1 MKKLGIKFVL
11 IVLCVGLVVPLIPVK
26 QTEAQWVVEF
36 GPTATSLIGGIVTA
50 TGTTAIATSAT
61 ALTTGVVG
69 AGSVTVGT
77 MRASLGATCQT
88 TITTLEATDVAS
100 TIIDTS
106 SSAALEAIGGG
117 ALEFGKIS
125 AKIAKATAAKVCV
138 DSYVL
143 VLSNAPGITLQQGS
157 ELAREQDKYTKI
169 SASLKQTIEDLSAQQ
184 SASVKEILKAFM
196 IKVILNVSKSL
207 TTEVVNKLVDKYK
220 ITDYLAYGDALA
232 TQVYSMKYINENY
245 SGDAR
250 QQMMIRSILQSEK
263 FPEKINTVKSMANDK
278 ANEYLGQAC
287 NVASGTTA
295 QDDNY
300 FLKCLAAYGSPQAN
314 PIFHTTQAYDQA
326 QAANAAGKDSASSEL
341 SQSNGFAPPRNCE
354 GSLGMQN
361 QIDSQFDAS
370 AQTKDVAVL
379 AAQKLKN
386 ALDMVPPRTTRE
398 EYQKAQAAAD
408 QAIANSLALGKQTSN
423 PIIDICKGID
433 SPSSFVSDS
442 IDKFLQKALVS
453 DTDLKTDNLPF
464 YASFLAD
471 VSSNFLTNILT
482 GGKSSSQ
489 VLKEAGVGA
498 LNGALI
504 GVLQTSAQG
513 QGTTGTPANP
523 TGEVEIYVRSP
534 NSQAR
539 ATTLVSGQPYVL
551 TINFKNLVATS
562 TNSKD
567 PVFNPYRA
575 VISGVSGDSDRN
587 VTLTAQDLS
596 SGNLIFDFT
605 ATRTFTVK
613 IQFYA
618 KGTEQTGPG
627 DIPINTSGGWT
638 KSFTVTGSV
647 NGAVTL
653 TPSSPTTVIMPRGP
667 QVSFR

>member
-1 MKKLGIKFVL
+1 MTRFKSLTTLLIISVL
-11 IVLCVGLVVPLIPVK
+11 VGTIPTSFSRAQIIAPLPVIDASVAGTTAATTAAVGTAASAELAAK
-26 QTEAQWVVEF
+26 TAQT
-36 GPTATSLIGGIVTA
+36 TSLILVVNNPADQAALRGVT
-50 TGTTAIATSAT
+50 G
-61 ALTTGVVG
+61 
-69 AGSVTVGT
+69 
-77 MRASLGATCQT
+77 
-88 TITTLEATDVAS
+88 AS
-100 TIIDTS
+100 T
-106 SSAALEAIGGG
+106 AACEGIKQSEEIASTADSFGDFTLIGGG
-117 ALEFGKIS
+117 AAQATKLT
-125 AKIAKATAAKVCV
+125 AKINALQVVKTCRTAQLTAVSALVPTSATGAESFSKKQNELSTEIAAL
-138 DSYVL
+138 DTR
-143 VLSNAPGITLQQGS
+143 I
-157 ELAREQDKYTKI
+157 E
-169 SASLKQTIEDLSAQQ
+169 SLKQQQ
-184 SASVKEILKAFM
+184 TAEVKDVLKAVM
-196 IKVILNVSKSL
+196 VRIVLNLSKSL

-250 QQMMIRSILQSEK
+250 QQMMIRSLLQSEK

-326 QAANAAGKDSASSEL
+326 QAANAAGQASANSEL

-498 LNGALI
+498 LNGALV
-504 GVLQTSAQG
+504 GVLQSGQS

-523 TGEVEIYVRSP
+523 MGTVVIYARP
-534 NSQAR
+534 EDSQTR
-539 ATTLVSGQPYVL
+539 TTNLVVGKAYVMG
-551 TINFKNLVATS
+551 INFKELIAT
-562 TNSKD
+562 TANGKD
-567 PVFNPYRA
+567 PIFNPYKL
-575 VISGVSGDSDRN
+575 VISGAADDSE
-587 VTLTAQDLS
+587 VEMLITEEEFKA
-596 SGNLIFDFT
+596 GNKAFDFT
-605 ATRTFTVK
+605 PGKAGTYNIRVK
-613 IQFYA
+613 VAA
-618 KGTEQTGPG
+618 KGTDGKG
-627 DIPINTSGGWT
+627 DVPLGEWSQ
-638 KSFTVTGSV
+638 KFTVS
-647 NGAVTL
+647 GAVKGDATFI
-653 TPSSPTTVIMPRGP
+653 PSNSAVMPRGP
-667 QVSFR
+667 QVTFR